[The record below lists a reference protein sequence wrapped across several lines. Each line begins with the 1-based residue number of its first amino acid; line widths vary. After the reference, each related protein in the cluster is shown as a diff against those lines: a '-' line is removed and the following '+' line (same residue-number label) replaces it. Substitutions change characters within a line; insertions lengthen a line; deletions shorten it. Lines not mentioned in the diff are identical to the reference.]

1 MEATN
6 GIKLNALFLIDNLEK
21 NFEQSEYPPS
31 TLQFTNLVKTCGID
45 ITVAEVLPDNEKIK
59 NFDLIFIDLQTSTW
73 AEDIPIE
80 IKNLANCTRVIF
92 FNALFVFSNNFFIF
106 SEYLVNKCDSA
117 FKMGGP

>member
-31 TLQFTNLVKTCGID
+31 ILQFTNLVKTCGID

-73 AEDIPIE
+73 AAPH
-80 IKNLANCTRVIF
+80 R
-92 FNALFVFSNNFFIF
+92 
-106 SEYLVNKCDSA
+106 
-117 FKMGGP
+117 